1 MGRKK
6 HFSLIEISVAMAVA
20 SIGVAAIMALLPL
33 AVKSSSD
40 SVGDTLATDAAN
52 TVIARIDEMIAE
64 DFNVVF
70 SFTKYPSNYEQ
81 FHTSKANT
89 YYKEFTGTKKLP
101 AGSSYIFETAQGED
115 TDEVGT
121 STVNGHFHFFFGPEG
136 KDSDFSAD
144 VWCWR
149 DDSFK
154 VTQLVSGT
162 KLSQLKKK
170 DLTDADTNQIQF
182 IRVYIEIS
190 WPLSRPFY
198 IKKTASGDAA
208 FPRQTRLFV
217 REYFNPRYA
226 GNQKK
231 D

>member
-1 MGRKK
+1 MGRKNF
-6 HFSLIEISVAMAVA
+6 FSLIEIAVAMAVA

-64 DFNVVF
+64 DFEVALKLT
-70 SFTKYPSNYEQ
+70 SYPSSYDT
-81 FHTSKANT
+81 FHTKANN
-89 YYKEFTGTKKLP
+89 YKEYTGTRKLP
-101 AGSSYIFETAQGED
+101 ANSSYIFERASED
-115 TDEVGT
+115 
-121 STVNGHFHFFFGPEG
+121 SQPGHFHFFFGPEG

-149 DDSFK
+149 DESFK
-154 VTQLVSGT
+154 ITQLVSGT

-170 DLTDADTNQIQF
+170 DLQNADTKQLQF

-190 WPLSRPFY
+190 WPLSRPYY

-217 REYFNPRYA
+217 REYFDPRYT